1 MIKKIYTFGTSFT
14 HGGGFEWDCLSS
26 DVNDKLKK
34 NYSHIDIPKNQFDFS
49 WPGFLQR
56 YLGKDVEVINL
67 AKSGF
72 GNELIYRKV
81 FDLVTSSD
89 FKKDECLFLFESRLN
104 VGVVP
109 FIDSRKQRATIQL
122 DPS

>member
-1 MIKKIYTFGTSFT
+1 MIKEIYTFGTSYT
-14 HGGGFEWDCLSS
+14 HGGGFEWNSLSS
-26 DVNDKLKK
+26 DVNEKLET
-34 NYSHIDIPKNQFDFS
+34 NYGHIDITKNQFDCS

-56 YLGKDVEVINL
+56 YLGDDVTVTNF

-89 FKKDECLFLFESRLN
+89 FKKDECLLF
-104 VGVVP
+104 
-109 FIDSRKQRATIQL
+109 
-122 DPS
+122 